1 MSVDPPF
8 NVVLVT
14 SNVTAAVD
22 ITVMIWPTIPSSKV
36 VSVCSEACVFQ
47 RLPVSTEG
55 VVSEAGKVPNVPLV
69 FAPNPL

>member
-47 RLPVSTEG
+47 RFPESTEG

-69 FAPNPL
+69 LAPNAL